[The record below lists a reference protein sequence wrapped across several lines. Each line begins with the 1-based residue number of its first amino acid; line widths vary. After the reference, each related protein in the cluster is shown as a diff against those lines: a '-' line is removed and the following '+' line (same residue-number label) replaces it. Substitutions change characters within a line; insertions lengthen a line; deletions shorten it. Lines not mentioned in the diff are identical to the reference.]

1 MKYFTLQNNKWEVA
15 NVYNLEK
22 SRQVNLYDFCEKT
35 QKMVFVGIG
44 LY

>member
-1 MKYFTLQNNKWEVA
+1 MKYFTLQNNKWEIA
-15 NVYNLEK
+15 NVYNLEE
-22 SRQVNLYDFCEKT
+22 SRQVNLYDFCGKT